1 MTHISRPYPLCQ
13 YGMMKPR
20 TGLIPDDWSSS
31 HDIPFVLFELIKRR
45 GYSEIIRNFVF
56 RIKNN

>member
-1 MTHISRPYPLCQ
+1 MTHISREYPLCP

-20 TGLIPDDWSSS
+20 TGPVPDWCSSNDVEFFLHVLIN
-31 HDIPFVLFELIKRR
+31 RR
-45 GYSEIIRNFVF
+45 VYLEINRNFVF